1 MKINKLLPVSLA
13 VLLLTGCGD
22 KPQNE
27 TDATLSAPEK
37 TQKDKTKVSD
47 NNVFSPQ
54 VKALQKAKEVE
65 KLLLETSKQRLQA
78 IDGLE

>member
-1 MKINKLLPVSLA
+1 MKIIKFLLVSLA
-13 VLLLTGCGD
+13 MLLLAGCGD

-27 TDATLSAPEK
+27 AEATLSAADK
-37 TQKDKTKVSD
+37 TQQDKTQVSD
-47 NNVFSPQ
+47 NNVFSLQ